1 MKLLEIK
8 NNLVKLS
15 YSEAGIPILGRFIV
29 LVTPAK
35 SYVAQFV
42 NLKSDSV
49 NNFAIAKCANDL
61 KAWSNNPTEFFV
73 ALPFSANG

>member
-15 YSEAGIPILGRFIV
+15 YTESETPVLGRFIV
-29 LVTPAK
+29 LSSEVK

-42 NLKSDSV
+42 T
-49 NNFAIAKCANDL
+49 
-61 KAWSNNPTEFFV
+61 SNPIQ
-73 ALPFSANG
+73 